1 MVGRTCTRNH
11 QQKKLS
17 ASRVGLCCV
26 SVAPAASGHVS
37 KGLVGIDQGQ
47 NEVDDQ
53 GAARLE

>member
-1 MVGRTCTRNH
+1 MVGRTRTRNH
-11 QQKKLS
+11 QQRTLA

-37 KGLVGIDQGQ
+37 KGLVGLDQGQ

-53 GAARLE
+53 GTARLA